1 MTRPHPTVR
10 SAVGAI
16 LVLGFAAGVGYRWMQ
31 GAGVDTLYQLM
42 LVVLVAAGGIAV
54 FGRRTFTTA
63 ADQAEEIADSG
74 GDDGTDTEE

>member
-1 MTRPHPTVR
+1 VTRPNPTIR
-10 SAVGAI
+10 SVVGAI
-16 LVLGFAAGVGYRWMQ
+16 LVLGFAAGVGFRWMQ

-63 ADQAEEIADSG
+63 ADQADDLTTSG
-74 GDDGTDTEE
+74 GDDGTETGE